1 MKIREIAIDKLQ
13 KLPNSLL
20 RQVSDFIDFLTYKHQ
35 AQPNIN
41 AVQNT
46 FAETW
51 AGWVES
57 VDQFKVGP
65 NESVGDYQKHLP
77 SKYRKQGLELWSSA
91 MQGFF
96 SVFLIGLNPCI
107 KPTEA

>member
-46 FAETW
+46 FAET
-51 AGWVES
+51 
-57 VDQFKVGP
+57 
-65 NESVGDYQKHLP
+65 
-77 SKYRKQGLELWSSA
+77 
-91 MQGFF
+91 
-96 SVFLIGLNPCI
+96 
-107 KPTEA
+107 